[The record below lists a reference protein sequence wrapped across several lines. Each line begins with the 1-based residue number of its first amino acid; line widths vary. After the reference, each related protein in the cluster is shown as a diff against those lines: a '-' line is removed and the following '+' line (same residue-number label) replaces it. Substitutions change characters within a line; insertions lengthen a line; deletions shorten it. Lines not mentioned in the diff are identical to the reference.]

1 MQFVDTVDELLS
13 WDRQQCRLSPGKR
26 LLALVIAI
34 VDNRRALYRLPLFF
48 ETRDAELLLG
58 NGIAP
63 DALNDKAMARAL
75 DKLAAVDPK
84 KVYAFLC
91 LRAIEAYH
99 LVIERLHT
107 DTTSISLYGVDYHED
122 PNVAIARGY
131 SKDRRPE
138 SLQFKVG
145 SAVTQDG
152 VPLFGH
158 VISGNETDN
167 AWEHDA
173 LTWAKSL
180 VDEKARGDALYCAD
194 SSLVT
199 KDNLDH
205 LADLGYRFV
214 SRLPATFGLLSE
226 LKEKAIAAAPA
237 SWQAVGDIAQV
248 KRKTPRSV
256 YRIHDTTVEIEGRRY
271 RFLVVH
277 SGWLE
282 AQKRKTLERHAA
294 SEREEFGAKTRA
306 LRTQEFACEQDA
318 RAAGEAF
325 VRKDGPHYWTV
336 QVRVEA
342 DEVVEKRSRRGRPA
356 KDEPPPQRRTVYE
369 ATPEL
374 GALRNE
380 VIEAELAREG
390 LFVLITNDD
399 RREAQALLEAY
410 RGQQGVENEFRWL
423 KAPMHISPV
432 FLKKTERVIAFGY
445 VALIAYLVHAL
456 IQHAVRS
463 AMEEGERLQVE
474 GRKTDRPTG
483 TAVVDMLR
491 HIRVVHVHLKG
502 GARSSHPAD
511 GEACGGPHPGPT
523 GGQCGSVR
531 VRYTPAS
538 INPASGGQ
546 GGEGGL

>member
-1 MQFVDTVDELLS
+1 M
-13 WDRQQCRLSPGKR
+13 
-26 LLALVIAI
+26 
-34 VDNRRALYRLPLFF
+34 
-48 ETRDAELLLG
+48 
-58 NGIAP
+58 
-63 DALNDKAMARAL
+63 
-75 DKLAAVDPK
+75 
-84 KVYAFLC
+84 
-91 LRAIEAYH
+91 
-99 LVIERLHT
+99 
-107 DTTSISLYGVDYHED
+107 
-122 PNVAIARGY
+122 
-131 SKDRRPE
+131 
-138 SLQFKVG
+138 
-145 SAVTQDG
+145 
-152 VPLFGH
+152 
-158 VISGNETDN
+158 
-167 AWEHDA
+167 
-173 LTWAKSL
+173 
-180 VDEKARGDALYCAD
+180 
-194 SSLVT
+194 
-199 KDNLDH
+199 
-205 LADLGYRFV
+205 
-214 SRLPATFGLLSE
+214 
-226 LKEKAIAAAPA
+226 
-237 SWQAVGDIAQV
+237 
-248 KRKTPRSV
+248 
-256 YRIHDTTVEIEGRRY
+256 
-271 RFLVVH
+271 VH
-277 SGWLE
+277 SSWLE

-294 SEREEFGAKTRA
+294 SEREGFGAKTRA

-342 DEVVEKRSRRGRPA
+342 AEVVEKGSRRGRPA
-356 KDEPPPQRRTVYE
+356 NDEPPPQRRTVYK

-502 GARSSHPAD
+502 GARRRILQTVKPA
-511 GEACGGPHPGPT
+511 EARILALLGVDADLFV
-523 GGQCGSVR
+523 SV
-531 VRYTPAS
+531 TPL
-538 INPASGGQ
+538 PP
-546 GGEGGL
+546 